1 METLPKAKIPKG
13 NKTEQKKKNRK
24 KITWQSFRSV
34 IFPLIFI
41 WTFVSLLISLTG
53 GRLRESSNVLY
64 DILHFPTTF
73 LSFILFLIL
82 FYTPFLLS
90 LLPILLPIFILL
102 FLCIRLLNRKRKA
115 PGKKWRRN
123 PRIDNSLGGHA
134 GFRGKVRCS
143 DFYFYQRNGCSHPF
157 VDVEISSGLIPHQ
170 KLQSFD
176 FLSLVLGN
184 LRSSHG
190 DKRAIG

>member
-1 METLPKAKIPKG
+1 MKTLPKAKIPKG

-53 GRLRESSNVLY
+53 ERLRESSIVLY

-73 LSFILFLIL
+73 LSLILFLIL

-102 FLCIRLLNRKRKA
+102 FLCIRLLNRKKELSKKES
-115 PGKKWRRN
+115 PGK
-123 PRIDNSLGGHA
+123 
-134 GFRGKVRCS
+134 
-143 DFYFYQRNGCSHPF
+143 
-157 VDVEISSGLIPHQ
+157 ETEEESSY
-170 KLQSFD
+170 
-176 FLSLVLGN
+176 
-184 LRSSHG
+184 R
-190 DKRAIG
+190 

>member
-1 METLPKAKIPKG
+1 MKTLPKAKIPKG

-34 IFPLIFI
+34 IFPLILI

-53 GRLRESSNVLY
+53 GRLREFSNVLY

-73 LSFILFLIL
+73 LSLILFLIL

-102 FLCIRLLNRKRKA
+102 FLCIRLLN
-115 PGKKWRRN
+115 GKKGFSKKEN
-123 PRIDNSLGGHA
+123 PGEETEEESP
-134 GFRGKVRCS
+134 
-143 DFYFYQRNGCSHPF
+143 Y
-157 VDVEISSGLIPHQ
+157 
-170 KLQSFD
+170 
-176 FLSLVLGN
+176 
-184 LRSSHG
+184 
-190 DKRAIG
+190 

>member
-1 METLPKAKIPKG
+1 METLPKAKIPKE

-24 KITWQSFRSV
+24 KITWHSFRSV

-53 GRLRESSNVLY
+53 GRLRESSIVLY

-73 LSFILFLIL
+73 LSLILFLIL

-102 FLCIRLLNRKRKA
+102 LLCIRLLN
-115 PGKKWRRN
+115 GKKGFSEEEN
-123 PRIDNSLGGHA
+123 PGE
-134 GFRGKVRCS
+134 
-143 DFYFYQRNGCSHPF
+143 
-157 VDVEISSGLIPHQ
+157 EIEEESPY
-170 KLQSFD
+170 
-176 FLSLVLGN
+176 
-184 LRSSHG
+184 
-190 DKRAIG
+190 